1 MQIKA
6 TMRYQSTSCLMAKM
20 KNTDD
25 TKFWQWCRET
35 GSLIHCWWGNGTVIL
50 EDSLAV
56 PHKLKYSLTLQ
67 LSNHT
72 PLWAFIHEKWKPCS
86 HKNPYMN
93 IHGSCVCDGQKLGTS
108 QVFFIVWIDKYAVV
122 HPYNKVLLIDLSQLE
137 IGLSLNK
144 PV

>member
-1 MQIKA
+1 MIP
-6 TMRYQSTSCLMAKM
+6 SS
-20 KNTDD
+20 
-25 TKFWQWCRET
+25 
-35 GSLIHCWWGNGTVIL
+35 GNDVEKLDHSYTASGEMVVIL

-72 PLWAFIHEKWKPCS
+72 PLRAFILEKWKPCS
-86 HKNPYMN
+86 HKNLYMN
-93 IHGSCVCDGQKLGTS
+93 IHDSCVCDGQKLETS

>member
-1 MQIKA
+1 MQIRV
-6 TMRYQSTSCLMAKM
+6 TMRYQSTSFLMAKM
-20 KNTDD
+20 KTIDD

-35 GSLIHCWWGNGTVIL
+35 GSLRHCWWENGTVIL

-72 PLWAFIHEKWKPCS
+72 PLWAFILEKWKTCS
-86 HKNPYMN
+86 HKNLYMN
-93 IHGSCVCDGQKLGTS
+93 THGSCICDSRKLETS
-108 QVFFIVWIDKYAVV
+108 QMFFIVRIDKYAVV
-122 HPYNKVLLIDLSQLE
+122 HLHNKILLTDLSQLE

-144 PV
+144 PI